1 MAEELDELLMFLS
14 SPAPNLRKAA
24 VDIIEGLTG
33 SDEGI
38 AKLSTKLSILL
49 PALVQLLAGNKLV
62 AKPAAGALVN
72 LSQDQEVGE
81 MLLELGAVAGA
92 MDQIGKQ
99 GQDVDKLMVM
109 LLVNLT
115 TLEPGARLLCEEG
128 DEKLKGLHMSRLVR
142 LFSRTPEEGDDAY
155 EHVGAILVNVSRT
168 DLGRKLMLDTKRGLL
183 KQVLRQ
189 CDSKSLVRR
198 RGVIGTIRNCCFEAP
213 SHLPSL
219 LSLSELLWPC
229 LILPAAGSKIYSEEE
244 RSKMPPELAVP
255 LSIERQA
262 EPDSQIRREAL
273 DALYLLIKQE
283 AGFRAFWEL
292 GGADVLKSG
301 YENEED
307 PEVMDKYEQLGSLVR
322 TDTHALLFFSLHART
337 YQTQTHSSTRA
348 RHRSSRRVAAA
359 LDRSDGRSIRFD
371 KLLARNWRKVCV
383 KHTHTGKVLEYSLLL
398 HTPTSQRRF
407 LRASLFSY
415 KEKKTKAK
423 GFYFVCVCVCVCVS
437 GERERDLSGGRGVGE
452 RNLARMSKIMAYSE
466 LAEHNNRKDCWLLI
480 SGKIYDVTKFL
491 EDHPGGDEVI
501 LSATGKDATDDFED
515 VGHSSSA
522 RDMMHS
528 YYIGE
533 VDSATLPAKP
543 TFKLATQD
551 AYNPDK
557 TSQFLIKILQFLVPL
572 AILGLA
578 VAVRFFTKQS

>member
-81 MLLELGAVAGA
+81 MLLELGAVASA

-142 LFSRTPEEGDDAY
+142 LFSRTPEEGMIRKLFLYTTCVCCVGDDAY

-307 PEVMDKYEQLGSLVR
+307 PEVMDKYEQLGSLII
-322 TDTHALLFFSLHART
+322 A
-337 YQTQTHSSTRA
+337 Q
-348 RHRSSRRVAAA
+348 
-359 LDRSDGRSIRFD
+359 
-371 KLLARNWRKVCV
+371 
-383 KHTHTGKVLEYSLLL
+383 
-398 HTPTSQRRF
+398 
-407 LRASLFSY
+407 
-415 KEKKTKAK
+415 
-423 GFYFVCVCVCVCVS
+423 S
-437 GERERDLSGGRGVGE
+437 G
-452 RNLARMSKIMAYSE
+452 
-466 LAEHNNRKDCWLLI
+466 
-480 SGKIYDVTKFL
+480 
-491 EDHPGGDEVI
+491 
-501 LSATGKDATDDFED
+501 
-515 VGHSSSA
+515 SSS
-522 RDMMHS
+522 
-528 YYIGE
+528 
-533 VDSATLPAKP
+533 
-543 TFKLATQD
+543 
-551 AYNPDK
+551 
-557 TSQFLIKILQFLVPL
+557 
-572 AILGLA
+572 
-578 VAVRFFTKQS
+578 